1 MAFVFIFR
9 ENWKKNLS
17 ICNETPKI
25 CDLLV
30 LFCLNVLCN
39 YYVIFFWRDR
49 ISPNPCAIFILFW
62 WVKNECL
69 WHSVKTPNRDMD
81 NKWVAEKSFL
91 KLLSTKLL
99 SIKLIYFTQK
109 IFVLPSYFFS
119 LERTLIEF
127 VISVIDPTHILAGI
141 IIFSFQNFQITF
153 KKEKSTSMTWREHTF

>member
-17 ICNETPKI
+17 ICNETPKF

-69 WHSVKTPNRDMD
+69 WHSVRTPNRDIEVCRICEPLKTFFKKD
-81 NKWVAEKSFL
+81 WEFTGVKILITQLAISFNGTCCL
-91 KLLSTKLL
+91 KLHVVQFSTLGNYTF
-99 SIKLIYFTQK
+99 SRNH
-109 IFVLPSYFFS
+109 FVLRTFY
-119 LERTLIEF
+119 ERRKCTS
-127 VISVIDPTHILAGI
+127 IS
-141 IIFSFQNFQITF
+141 N
-153 KKEKSTSMTWREHTF
+153 

>member
-17 ICNETPKI
+17 ICNETPKF

-69 WHSVKTPNRDMD
+69 WHSVRTPNRDIEVCRICEPLKTFLKKTGNLQESISPNPCAIFYFVWWVKNECLWHSVKTPNRDMD
-81 NKWVAEKSFL
+81 NKWVAEKSFYIFF
-91 KLLSTKLL
+91 KLFHEAGA
-99 SIKLIYFTQK
+99 LI
-109 IFVLPSYFFS
+109 L
-119 LERTLIEF
+119 
-127 VISVIDPTHILAGI
+127 
-141 IIFSFQNFQITF
+141 
-153 KKEKSTSMTWREHTF
+153 

>member
-49 ISPNPCAIFILFW
+49 ISSNPCAIFILFW

-69 WHSVKTPNRDMD
+69 WHSVKTPNRDIEVCRICEPLKTFLKKRLGIYRSQNLNYSACYFIQWYMLSEITCGTIF
-81 NKWVAEKSFL
+81 NFRKLHFFQKSFCPAD
-91 KLLSTKLL
+91 LLMKGANAPAYLT
-99 SIKLIYFTQK
+99 SIN
-109 IFVLPSYFFS
+109 
-119 LERTLIEF
+119 R
-127 VISVIDPTHILAGI
+127 
-141 IIFSFQNFQITF
+141 
-153 KKEKSTSMTWREHTF
+153 